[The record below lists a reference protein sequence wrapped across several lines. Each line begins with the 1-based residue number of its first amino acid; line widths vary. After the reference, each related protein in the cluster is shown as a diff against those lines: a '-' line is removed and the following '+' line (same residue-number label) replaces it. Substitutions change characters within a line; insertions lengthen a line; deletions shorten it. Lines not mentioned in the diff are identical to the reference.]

1 MERVK
6 KRFNSN
12 VFYFWVKKWFYEK
25 RLVEVFELLFSF
37 FVRRIF
43 IECRVVLGFVWVY
56 VY

>member
-43 IECRVVLGFVWVY
+43 IECCVVLGFVWVY